1 MNEKDLSLYN
11 RDISWLK
18 FNARVLQEAEDPDV
32 PLIERIR
39 FLGIHSNNM
48 DEFFRVRYS
57 FVRRLQLSTVKNHED
72 NLEGHSPGKLLKQL
86 SKLVNEQQQLSQEIY
101 EHLREELAKESIEI
115 ISEQELT
122 QKQAQFVRDVYR
134 NQVSPALTNLML
146 SQAPEFP
153 YLRDKGIYLAVR
165 LMKGDSE
172 QFSII
177 EVPSGAMN
185 RFIALPKYGKQYI
198 MYLDDVLRY
207 NLSSIF
213 HIFNYD
219 SIEAHTVKI
228 TRDAELTLDDDV
240 SKSFMEKVQKGLLE
254 RREGDPVRFVYD
266 RNISEVTLNLLV
278 DGLGISEFDG
288 LIAGGRYHNK
298 KDLVRF
304 PNVGGPSLEHKKLP
318 IIPHPAL
325 DEDRSIIS
333 VLKKQDV
340 LLFTPY
346 HDFGKVIR
354 LLREAAI
361 DPKVRVLK
369 VTLYRLASQSRII
382 SALVNAAKNGKDVT
396 VFIELQARFDEANN
410 IKWTNMLRAEGIKVV
425 SGVPGLKVH
434 SKLTLIRRDEGK
446 EKLVDYCVVGTGNY
460 HEGTAKIY
468 TDYHLL
474 SSKKQITKE
483 VRKVFTF
490 IESPYKQYNYKHLLV
505 SPNSTREGIFA
516 LIDREIAHARA
527 GREAKFWVKIN
538 SVSDHEMIA
547 KLYEASA
554 SGVSIRMIVRGINCI
569 DFSNKALSGTIEAI
583 SIVDRFL
590 EHTRAFCFHN
600 NGQSEY
606 YISSADWMTRNL
618 NRRVE
623 VTVPIYDDKIK
634 RQLRDHFEILWKDNT
649 KSRIFDANQSNA
661 YRKLN
666 GPKIRAQLDM
676 HAYVKKQLLKG

>member
-86 SKLVNEQQQLSQEIY
+86 SKLVNEQQQLSQKIY
-101 EHLREELAKESIEI
+101 EHLRGELAKESIEI

-240 SKSFMEKVQKGLLE
+240 SKSFMEKVQIGLLE

-304 PNVGGPSLEHKKLP
+304 PNVGGSSLEHKKLP

-474 SSKKQITKE
+474 TSKKQITKE

>member
-86 SKLVNEQQQLSQEIY
+86 SKLVNEQQQFSQKIY
-101 EHLREELAKESIEI
+101 EHLRGELAKESIEI

-474 SSKKQITKE
+474 TSKKQITKE

-666 GPKIRAQLDM
+666 GPKIRAQLEM

>member
-86 SKLVNEQQQLSQEIY
+86 SKLVNDQQQLGQKIY

-134 NQVSPALTNLML
+134 NQVSPALTNMML

-165 LMKGDSE
+165 LMKGNSE

-460 HEGTAKIY
+460 HEGTAKTY

-474 SSKKQITKE
+474 TSKKQITKE

-505 SPNSTREGIFA
+505 SPNSMREGIFA

-538 SVSDHEMIA
+538 SVSDHEMIS

>member
-86 SKLVNEQQQLSQEIY
+86 SKLVNEQQQLSQKIY

-185 RFIALPKYGKQYI
+185 RFITLPKYGKQYI

-361 DPKVRVLK
+361 DPKVRVIK

-474 SSKKQITKE
+474 TSKKQITKE

>member
-86 SKLVNEQQQLSQEIY
+86 SKLVNEQQQLSQKIY
-101 EHLREELAKESIEI
+101 EHLRGELAKESIEI

-165 LMKGDSE
+165 LMKGNSE

-185 RFIALPKYGKQYI
+185 RFIALPKYGKQFI

-298 KDLVRF
+298 KDLVWF

-361 DPKVRVLK
+361 DPKVRVIK

-474 SSKKQITKE
+474 TSKKQITKE

-618 NRRVE
+618 NRRIE

>member
-86 SKLVNEQQQLSQEIY
+86 SKLVNEQQQLSQKIY

-474 SSKKQITKE
+474 TSKKQITKE

-618 NRRVE
+618 NRRIE

>member
-57 FVRRLQLSTVKNHED
+57 FVRRLQLSAVKNHED

-86 SKLVNEQQQLSQEIY
+86 SKLVNEQQQLSQKIY
-101 EHLREELAKESIEI
+101 EHLRGELAKESIEI

-165 LMKGDSE
+165 LMKGNSE

-474 SSKKQITKE
+474 TSKKQITKE

>member
-1 MNEKDLSLYN
+1 
-11 RDISWLK
+11 
-18 FNARVLQEAEDPDV
+18 
-32 PLIERIR
+32 
-39 FLGIHSNNM
+39 M

-86 SKLVNEQQQLSQEIY
+86 SKLVNEQQQLSQKIY

-474 SSKKQITKE
+474 TSKKQITKE

>member
-86 SKLVNEQQQLSQEIY
+86 SKLVNEQQQLSQKIY

-298 KDLVRF
+298 KDFVRF

-474 SSKKQITKE
+474 TSKKQITKE

>member
-86 SKLVNEQQQLSQEIY
+86 SKLVNDQQQLGQKIY

-278 DGLGISEFDG
+278 DGLSISEFDG

-460 HEGTAKIY
+460 HEGTAKTY

-474 SSKKQITKE
+474 TSKKQITKE

-538 SVSDHEMIA
+538 SVSDHEMIS

>member
-1 MNEKDLSLYN
+1 
-11 RDISWLK
+11 
-18 FNARVLQEAEDPDV
+18 
-32 PLIERIR
+32 
-39 FLGIHSNNM
+39 
-48 DEFFRVRYS
+48 
-57 FVRRLQLSTVKNHED
+57 VRRLQLSTVKNHED

-86 SKLVNEQQQLSQEIY
+86 SKLVNEQQQLSQKIY
-101 EHLREELAKESIEI
+101 EHLRGELAKESIEI

-474 SSKKQITKE
+474 TSKKQITKE

>member
-86 SKLVNEQQQLSQEIY
+86 SKLVNEQQQLSQKIY
-101 EHLREELAKESIEI
+101 EHLRGELAKESIEI

-304 PNVGGPSLEHKKLP
+304 PNVGRPSLEHKKLP

-474 SSKKQITKE
+474 TSKKQITKE

-538 SVSDHEMIA
+538 SVSDHEMIS

-554 SGVSIRMIVRGINCI
+554 AGVSIRMIVRGINCI

-676 HAYVKKQLLKG
+676 HTYVKKQLLKG

>member
-86 SKLVNEQQQLSQEIY
+86 SKLVNEQQQLSQKIY
-101 EHLREELAKESIEI
+101 EHLRGELAKESIEI

-165 LMKGDSE
+165 LMKGNSE

-185 RFIALPKYGKQYI
+185 RFIELPKYGKQYI

-361 DPKVRVLK
+361 DPKVRVIK

-474 SSKKQITKE
+474 TSKKQITKE

-618 NRRVE
+618 NRRIE

>member
-86 SKLVNEQQQLSQEIY
+86 SKLVNEQQQLSQKIY
-101 EHLREELAKESIEI
+101 EHLRGELAKESIEI

-460 HEGTAKIY
+460 HEGTAKTY

-474 SSKKQITKE
+474 TSKKQITKE

>member
-86 SKLVNEQQQLSQEIY
+86 SKLVNEQQQLSQKIY

-122 QKQAQFVRDVYR
+122 KKQAQFVRDVYR

-460 HEGTAKIY
+460 HEGTAKTY

-474 SSKKQITKE
+474 TSKKQITKE

>member
-122 QKQAQFVRDVYR
+122 QKQAQFVREVYR

-474 SSKKQITKE
+474 TSKKQITKE

-538 SVSDHEMIA
+538 SVSDHEMIS

-554 SGVSIRMIVRGINCI
+554 AGVSIRMIVRGINCI

-676 HAYVKKQLLKG
+676 HTYVKKQLLKG

>member
-86 SKLVNEQQQLSQEIY
+86 SKLVNEQQQLSQKIY

-474 SSKKQITKE
+474 TSKKQITKE

-538 SVSDHEMIA
+538 SGSDHEMIS
-547 KLYEASA
+547 KLYEAIA
-554 SGVSIRMIVRGINCI
+554 SGISIRMVVRGINCI

-666 GPKIRAQLDM
+666 GPKIRAQLEM

>member
-86 SKLVNEQQQLSQEIY
+86 SKLVNEQQQLSQKIY
-101 EHLREELAKESIEI
+101 EHLRGELAKESIEI

-304 PNVGGPSLEHKKLP
+304 PNVGPPSLEHKKLP

-474 SSKKQITKE
+474 TSKKQITKE

-618 NRRVE
+618 NRRIE

>member
-86 SKLVNEQQQLSQEIY
+86 SKLVNEQQQLSQKIY
-101 EHLREELAKESIEI
+101 EHLRGELAKESIEI

-460 HEGTAKIY
+460 HEGTAKTY

-474 SSKKQITKE
+474 TSKKQITKE

-505 SPNSTREGIFA
+505 SPNSMREGIFA

-538 SVSDHEMIA
+538 SVSDHEMIS

-554 SGVSIRMIVRGINCI
+554 AGVSIRMIVRGINCI

-676 HAYVKKQLLKG
+676 HTYVKKQLLKG

>member
-57 FVRRLQLSTVKNHED
+57 FVRRLQLSTVRNHED

-86 SKLVNEQQQLSQEIY
+86 SKLVNEQQQLSQKIY

-460 HEGTAKIY
+460 HEGTAKTY

-474 SSKKQITKE
+474 TSKKQITKE

-618 NRRVE
+618 NRRIE

>member
-346 HDFGKVIR
+346 HDFGTVIR

-474 SSKKQITKE
+474 TSKKQITKE

>member
-474 SSKKQITKE
+474 TSKKQITKE

-649 KSRIFDANQSNA
+649 KSRIFDASQSNA

>member
-18 FNARVLQEAEDPDV
+18 FNARVLQEAEDPTV

-86 SKLVNEQQQLSQEIY
+86 SKLVNEQQQLSQKIY
-101 EHLREELAKESIEI
+101 EHLRGELAKESIEI

-460 HEGTAKIY
+460 HEGTAKTY

-474 SSKKQITKE
+474 TSKKQITKE

-666 GPKIRAQLDM
+666 GPKIRAQLEM

>member
-86 SKLVNEQQQLSQEIY
+86 SKLVNEQQQLSQKIY

-361 DPKVRVLK
+361 DPKVRVIK

-460 HEGTAKIY
+460 HEGTAKTY

-474 SSKKQITKE
+474 TSKKQITKE

-666 GPKIRAQLDM
+666 GPKIRAQLEM

>member
-86 SKLVNEQQQLSQEIY
+86 SKLVNEQQQLSQKIY

-474 SSKKQITKE
+474 TSKKQITKE

-538 SVSDHEMIA
+538 SVSDHEMIS

-554 SGVSIRMIVRGINCI
+554 AGVSIRMIVRGINCI

>member
-86 SKLVNEQQQLSQEIY
+86 SKLVNEQQQLSQKIY

-460 HEGTAKIY
+460 HEGTAKTY

-474 SSKKQITKE
+474 TSKKQITKE

-666 GPKIRAQLDM
+666 GPKIRAQVDM

>member
-86 SKLVNEQQQLSQEIY
+86 SKLVNEQQQLSQKIY
-101 EHLREELAKESIEI
+101 EHLRGELAKESIEI

-122 QKQAQFVRDVYR
+122 KKQAQFVRDVYR

-460 HEGTAKIY
+460 HEGTAKTY

-474 SSKKQITKE
+474 TSKKQITKE

>member
-86 SKLVNEQQQLSQEIY
+86 SKLVNEQQQLSQKIY
-101 EHLREELAKESIEI
+101 EHLRGELAKESIEI

-460 HEGTAKIY
+460 HEGTAKTY

-474 SSKKQITKE
+474 TSKKQITKE

-505 SPNSTREGIFA
+505 SPNSMREGIFA

-538 SVSDHEMIA
+538 SVSDHEMIS

-554 SGVSIRMIVRGINCI
+554 AGVSIRMIVRGINCI

>member
-1 MNEKDLSLYN
+1 
-11 RDISWLK
+11 
-18 FNARVLQEAEDPDV
+18 
-32 PLIERIR
+32 
-39 FLGIHSNNM
+39 M

-86 SKLVNEQQQLSQEIY
+86 SKLVNEQQQLSQKIY

-460 HEGTAKIY
+460 HEGTAKTY

-474 SSKKQITKE
+474 TSKKQITKE

-618 NRRVE
+618 NRRIE

>member
-86 SKLVNEQQQLSQEIY
+86 SKLVNEQQQLSQKIY

-474 SSKKQITKE
+474 TSKKQITKE

-666 GPKIRAQLDM
+666 GPKIRAQMDM

>member
-86 SKLVNEQQQLSQEIY
+86 SKLVNEQQQLSQKIY
-101 EHLREELAKESIEI
+101 EHLRGELAKESIEI

-361 DPKVRVLK
+361 DPKVRVIK

-474 SSKKQITKE
+474 TSKKQITKE

-538 SVSDHEMIA
+538 SVSDHEMIS

-554 SGVSIRMIVRGINCI
+554 AGVSIRMIVRGINCI

-676 HAYVKKQLLKG
+676 HTYVKKQLLKG

>member
-86 SKLVNEQQQLSQEIY
+86 SKLVNEQQQLSQKIY

-304 PNVGGPSLEHKKLP
+304 PNVGAPSLEHKKLP

-460 HEGTAKIY
+460 HEGTAKTY

-474 SSKKQITKE
+474 TSKKQITKE

-618 NRRVE
+618 NRRIE

>member
-86 SKLVNEQQQLSQEIY
+86 SKLVNEQQQLSQKIY
-101 EHLREELAKESIEI
+101 EHLRGELAKESIEI

-474 SSKKQITKE
+474 TSKKQITKE

-666 GPKIRAQLDM
+666 GPKIRAQMDM

>member
-86 SKLVNEQQQLSQEIY
+86 SKLVNEQQQLSQKIY
-101 EHLREELAKESIEI
+101 EHLRGELAKESIEI

-185 RFIALPKYGKQYI
+185 RFIALPKYVKQYI

-474 SSKKQITKE
+474 TSKKQITKE

-666 GPKIRAQLDM
+666 GPKIRAQLEM